1 MSDPDLPM
9 ADSAAEDRNDT
20 VLSPSAGGGRN
31 PPAPA
36 EAPDPY
42 LAMIGHAACDPAVD
56 FSVLDISMTPETRR
70 RLRREAE
77 DFITI
82 ALLAPDH
89 FAAALAIMSDEV
101 VEAIANAL
109 CRTVLTTVDS

>member
-1 MSDPDLPM
+1 
-9 ADSAAEDRNDT
+9 
-20 VLSPSAGGGRN
+20 
-31 PPAPA
+31 
-36 EAPDPY
+36 
-42 LAMIGHAACDPAVD
+42 MIGRAACDPAVD
-56 FSVLDISMTPETRR
+56 FSVLDIPMTPETRR

-101 VEAIANAL
+101 VEAVANAL
-109 CRTVLTTVDS
+109 CRTVLTTPEFVTCERCSAPRRCTGGLLHRRRGRPWSSGLEGVAGGRVPRA

>member
-1 MSDPDLPM
+1 MSDPDLLM
-9 ADSAAEDRNDT
+9 ADSAAEDRNDA
-20 VLSPSAGGGRN
+20 VLSPNPGGGRN
-31 PPAPA
+31 PSAA
-36 EAPDPY
+36 AGDPY
-42 LAMIGHAACDPAVD
+42 PAMIGRAACDPAVD
-56 FSVLDISMTPETRR
+56 FSVLDIPMTPETRR

-101 VEAIANAL
+101 VEAVANAL
-109 CRTVLTTVDS
+109 CRTVLTTIDS

>member
-9 ADSAAEDRNDT
+9 ADIAAEDRNDM
-20 VLSPSAGGGRN
+20 VLSPSPGGGRN
-31 PPAPA
+31 PQAPTGT
-36 EAPDPY
+36 PDPS
-42 LAMIGHAACDPAVD
+42 LAMIGRAACDPAVD
-56 FSVLDISMTPETRR
+56 FSVLDIPMTPETRR
-70 RLRREAE
+70 RLRREVE

-101 VEAIANAL
+101 VEAVANAL
-109 CRTVLTTVDS
+109 CRTVLTIDS